1 MGTKM
6 RTGTAVWVSNL
17 GKRYRARHWTLRD
30 VALEVPGGAA
40 FLIRGE
46 SGSGKTTLLNLL
58 YGLERP
64 DSGQI
69 VVQGRNVLRLGRRGL
84 QRLRRSI
91 GYVFGDLQLSEDR
104 TVVDNVA
111 LPLRIKGWWPS
122 RAAAAA
128 AEACRLVG
136 LEEAHLKVRCG
147 ELAASER
154 QLAVIARA
162 LVAEPD
168 LILADEPTAHL
179 DTRHSLYV
187 LDLLAR
193 TVRSGAT
200 VLVASGEMLA
210 SGAFPADDVA
220 ELRDGHLSVE
230 WSDGGHVQRSAM
242 GRGDDSSVSGVVAL

>member
-1 MGTKM
+1 M
-6 RTGTAVWVSNL
+6 AVWVSNL
-17 GKRYRARHWTLRD
+17 SKRYRARQWTLRD
-30 VALEVPGGAA
+30 VSVEVPGGAA

-91 GYVFGDLQLSEDR
+91 GYVFGDLRLSEDR
-104 TVVDNVA
+104 SVVDNVA
-111 LPLRIKGWWPS
+111 LPLRLKGWWS
-122 RAAAAA
+122 ARAAAAA
-128 AEACRLVG
+128 AAACRRVG
-136 LEEAHLKVRCG
+136 LDEAHFKVRCG
-147 ELAASER
+147 ELAAGER
-154 QLAVIARA
+154 QLAVVARA
-162 LVAEPD
+162 LVVEPD

-193 TVRSGAT
+193 TVRVGTT
-200 VLVASGEMLA
+200 VVVASGEMMT
-210 SGAFPADDVA
+210 SGAFAADNVV
-220 ELRDGHLSVE
+220 ELRDGRLSVE
-230 WSDGGHVQRSAM
+230 WSGDHHVQRST
-242 GRGDDSSVSGVVAL
+242 GDEREPASESGVISG